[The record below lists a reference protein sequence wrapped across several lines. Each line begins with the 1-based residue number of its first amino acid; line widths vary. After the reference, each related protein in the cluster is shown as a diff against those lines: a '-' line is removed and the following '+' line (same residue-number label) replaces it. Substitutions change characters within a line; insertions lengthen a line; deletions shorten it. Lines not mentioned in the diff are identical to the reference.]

1 MAAQDWTACIAFT
14 LAAEGGF
21 VNDPRD
27 PGGATN
33 YGITLATLAAWR
45 GPNVITTVEDVRALT
60 PAKVTPIYHAKY
72 WETISGDS
80 PNMAPG
86 IDLMVFD
93 MGVNAG
99 IGTSGE
105 ILQRCLGFDGVS
117 PGQEIDGAIGP
128 HTLLAV
134 KGAHAASLITS
145 LSAAQLAYYQGLSGW
160 PTFGQG
166 WSARVSERTAHANA
180 LALGT
185 AAPPPPKPTWLGQIE
200 GWAARFL

>member
-86 IDLMVFD
+86 VDLMVFD

-99 IGTSGE
+99 VETSAE
-105 ILQRCLGFDGVS
+105 ILQKCLGVAADG
-117 PGQEIDGAIGP
+117 IIGP
-128 HTLLAV
+128 MTLLAV

-145 LSAAQLAYYQGLSGW
+145 LSAAQLAYYQGLAGW
-160 PTFGQG
+160 GTFGQG

-180 LALGT
+180 LLLG
-185 AAPPPPKPTWLGQIE
+185 AVPPPLPKPTLLGQIE
-200 GWAARFL
+200 GWAERFL